1 MRMRK
6 KPNLPARMERCAALL
21 TERPED
27 CPGRWRELYR
37 PGAPLHLELGC
48 GKGRFTVE
56 QSGAHPEALFV
67 AMDVVPDAM
76 VVAMERALEAGRDN
90 LRFISGDAARL
101 CDWFA
106 PGEVDVLYI
115 NFCDPW
121 PRNRHAKR
129 RLTADGFLALYRV
142 ILKEGGCIR
151 FKTDNR
157 PLFDFSLERL
167 AACGWRV
174 TDVTYDLHADGP
186 ADIMTDYEVKFSEQG
201 IPIHRCIA
209 WKETK
214 EV

>member
-6 KPNLPARMERCAALL
+6 KPHLPERMERCAAWL

-27 CPGRWRELYR
+27 CMGRWREQYK

-56 QSGAHPEALFV
+56 QAKAHPDVLFV

-76 VVAMERALEAGRDN
+76 VVAMERAKEAELTN
-90 LRFISGDAARL
+90 LRFISGDAVRL

-106 PGEVDVLYI
+106 PGEVDTIYI

-121 PRNRHAKR
+121 PRNRHTKR
-129 RLTADGFLALYRV
+129 RLTYDTFLALYRT
-142 ILKEGGCIR
+142 ILKDGGSIR
-151 FKTDNR
+151 FKTDNA
-157 PLFDFSLERL
+157 PLFAFSLERF
-167 AACGWRV
+167 AACGWRL
-174 TDVTYDLHADGP
+174 TDVTDDLHAAGP

-209 WKETK
+209 WKDMK